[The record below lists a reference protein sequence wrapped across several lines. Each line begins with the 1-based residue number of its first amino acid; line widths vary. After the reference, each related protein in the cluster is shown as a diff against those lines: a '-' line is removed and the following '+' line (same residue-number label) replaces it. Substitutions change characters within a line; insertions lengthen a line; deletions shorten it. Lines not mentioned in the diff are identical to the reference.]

1 MEPPPD
7 DVYLA
12 EDLKKALQQ
21 ATKLQKKKGD
31 SFLGERRVDLLYA
44 RPPKRS
50 RS

>member
-12 EDLKKALQQ
+12 ADLKKALQQ

-31 SFLGERRVDLLYA
+31 SFLGERSAWRRAQLFYA
-44 RPPKRS
+44 PPP
-50 RS
+50 